1 MGKSEFDI
9 IANMGEHKISIGGK
23 MYEIKS
29 PVLRVHIE
37 TVRKIKQLL
46 KDIDFDIERD
56 IKNKPIEEIVGVVLT
71 KIYENIMNPDKY
83 EKIMTDAAYILA
95 LLINNKVEKKWDE
108 NDVTP
113 DDILDNMQF
122 KEILG
127 LLQEVLKFTEVDN
140 FLLIMAQMAQAMDI
154 EKANEVSSTSQD

>member
-9 IANMGEHKISIGGK
+9 IANMGEYKISIGGK